1 MLRAQPWNIQLM
13 SVWPMNALRMYWL
26 VLLALMLSGCSVDA
40 DSGPDALWVNLA
52 QADQLQAAKLQ
63 QLSDEQD
70 NVAGLV
76 ALFGSD
82 SAQVSSDVQR
92 QLRVV
97 GRYLNA
103 HPMAEVRIEGHTDD
117 LGSPEQN
124 AVLAQARAQM
134 VSYYLIKYG
143 ALFEQIDTSAYGER
157 YPQRDGQT
165 AQDRQC
171 NRRVVVEW
179 TIY

>member
-1 MLRAQPWNIQLM
+1 
-13 SVWPMNALRMYWL
+13 MNALQMSWF
-26 VLLALMLSGCSVDA
+26 VLCALLLPGCSVGA
-40 DSGPDALWVNLA
+40 DSDPDALWVSLA
-52 QADQLQAAKLQ
+52 QADQQQALKLQ

-76 ALFGSD
+76 VLFGSD
-82 SAQVSSDVQR
+82 SAQVSRDVQR

-124 AVLAQARAQM
+124 TVLAQARAQM
-134 VSYYLIKYG
+134 VGYYLIKYG
-143 ALFEQIDTSAYGER
+143 ALFEQIDTTAYGER

-179 TIY
+179 TTY